1 MRPDGGG
8 VQLST
13 IQPDILSV
21 AWITPEHE
29 LTDHDVRGISHPGTG
44 SEPSIAVCGR
54 GIGCF
59 QPECVGRTVCRHISN
74 GVDPVGSAKGFRP
87 YPRPND
93 VGDQRGAVLRNTQLA
108 VVGIKMVLNC
118 QIAGAQVFQNRRV
131 QGTICRHS
139 FALCY
144 IQLIPCAI
152 AVAKNNPGKKL
163 FNGIAA
169 VRFIADDIGGC
180 LGLSRSAGC

>member
-1 MRPDGGG
+1 
-8 VQLST
+8 
-13 IQPDILSV
+13 
-21 AWITPEHE
+21 
-29 LTDHDVRGISHPGTG
+29 
-44 SEPSIAVCGR
+44 
-54 GIGCF
+54 
-59 QPECVGRTVCRHISN
+59 
-74 GVDPVGSAKGFRP
+74 
-87 YPRPND
+87 
-93 VGDQRGAVLRNTQLA
+93 
-108 VVGIKMVLNC
+108 MVLNC

-131 QGTICRHS
+131 QGTVCRHS

-144 IQLIPCAI
+144 IQLIPYAI

>member
-1 MRPDGGG
+1 
-8 VQLST
+8 
-13 IQPDILSV
+13 
-21 AWITPEHE
+21 
-29 LTDHDVRGISHPGTG
+29 
-44 SEPSIAVCGR
+44 
-54 GIGCF
+54 
-59 QPECVGRTVCRHISN
+59 
-74 GVDPVGSAKGFRP
+74 
-87 YPRPND
+87 
-93 VGDQRGAVLRNTQLA
+93 
-108 VVGIKMVLNC
+108 MVLNC

-131 QGTICRHS
+131 QGTVCRHS

-180 LGLSRSAGC
+180 LGLSRSVGC